1 MEHFLMCTFN
11 ANTRK
16 IYCVYMQYNIGS
28 SKICSCRKCI
38 WTPVWKWNHREYF
51 WKISTFIIGMYCCM
65 LVLYCY
71 IYICEQLYWYVTSHK
86 WVPVFMTSN
95 TVKYNKIYKII
106 FAFVLQCPKWS
117 SEKCGVCKSF
127 HAWADK
133 KVSTV
138 LLIQCDYKGLL
149 HLN

>member
-1 MEHFLMCTFN
+1 
-11 ANTRK
+11 
-16 IYCVYMQYNIGS
+16 
-28 SKICSCRKCI
+28 
-38 WTPVWKWNHREYF
+38 
-51 WKISTFIIGMYCCM
+51 MYCCM

-71 IYICEQLYWYVTSHK
+71 IYICEQLYWCVTSHK

-149 HLN
+149 HLNYSQLWLELWVTNVQNLQCFYTTDFHKLHSNKINVRNESLITFCRHTVNEFLHVMLLRYA